1 MGWELTFGGEGI
13 KFGGVESTEGGGG
26 WIFPGGG
33 EMSKLS
39 AGGGRH
45 PPPHPPS
52 TENPGSGKPTE
63 VRLLYLNSL
72 WL

>member
-26 WIFPGGG
+26 MNFSRWRGNEQTFSWWG
-33 EMSKLS
+33 ET
-39 AGGGRH
+39 

-72 WL
+72 